1 MVSFKFQ
8 NLEPPFEN
16 PIEIMDCVPD
26 VCTCEDGSTVK
37 ADRPAPIF
45 TKPLFQLYKIKI
57 KTRCLGEI
65 ESCPCQYGD
74 KTEV

>member
-1 MVSFKFQ
+1 
-8 NLEPPFEN
+8 
-16 PIEIMDCVPD
+16 